1 MKVTVNGITFEGSE
15 DEVKRMIEW
24 QEKRM
29 TTPTCGGGSS
39 AGESP
44 KAPYEVT
51 MGGSESTAPSPKI
64 EGGEFVADAEL
75 KPVARTCPKGRS
87 SECGCDCFLWG
98 ECHAV
103 CYPTYPPQY
112 DKCVF
117 CGSDSNTAV

>member
-44 KAPYEVT
+44 KAPYEVSCDSAT
-51 MGGSESTAPSPKI
+51 SSSSAMEK
-64 EGGEFVADAEL
+64 
-75 KPVARTCPKGRS
+75 KTCPRGHS
-87 SECGCDCFLWG
+87 SKCGCEYFLFG
-98 ECHAV
+98 ECRAV
-103 CYPTYPPQY
+103 CYPTNPPQY

-117 CGSDSNTAV
+117 CGSDSNMAM